1 MPNNNQSEE
10 VEFNHQINIH
20 TARLLGYLQQI
31 HDSGQCRCAE
41 IELET
46 ILQLVSTHGASE
58 YARWKS
64 EERERILVSIA
75 RIGKIDFRLS
85 DVLDAINQEN
95 TLKE

>member
-10 VEFNHQINIH
+10 VERIMGEFCKRYGIVYTKKYEFGKETDTTISVTNWLRNIL
-20 TARLLGYLQQI
+20 T
-31 HDSGQCRCAE
+31 
-41 IELET
+41 
-46 ILQLVSTHGASE
+46 THGASE
-58 YARWKS
+58 YARGKS